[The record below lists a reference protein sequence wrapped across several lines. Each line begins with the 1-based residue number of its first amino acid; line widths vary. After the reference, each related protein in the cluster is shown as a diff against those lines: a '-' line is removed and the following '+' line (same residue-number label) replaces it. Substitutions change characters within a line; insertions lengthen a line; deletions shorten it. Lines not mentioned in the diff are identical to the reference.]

1 MRRKLKNEEMEKQF
15 DPKTLEKSYNAME
28 RDENIDKEQAVKG
41 KDKEMGPWLVKA
53 DVRGGREEM
62 QRWVKLKQRVHL
74 LSAQGPGFDSGFDKG
89 AGRPGIQSKN
99 AKFGERQVQ
108 LRPVSACW

>member
-1 MRRKLKNEEMEKQF
+1 MRRKLKNEDMEKQF
-15 DPKTLEKSYNAME
+15 DPKTLEKRYNTMGL
-28 RDENIDKEQAVKG
+28 DENIDKEQAVKG

-53 DVRGGREEM
+53 DVRGGWEEM
-62 QRWVKLKQRVHL
+62 QRWVKLKRQVHL

-99 AKFGERQVQ
+99 TS
-108 LRPVSACW
+108 SAEAC

>member
-1 MRRKLKNEEMEKQF
+1 MQWVW
-15 DPKTLEKSYNAME
+15 
-28 RDENIDKEQAVKG
+28 DENIDKEQEALKG
-41 KDKEMGPWLVKA
+41 KDKEMRPWLVKA
-53 DVRGGREEM
+53 DVRGGWEEM
-62 QRWVKLKQRVHL
+62 QRWVKLEQQVHL
-74 LSAQGPGFDSGFDKG
+74 LSAQGPGFDSGFDNA

>member
-53 DVRGGREEM
+53 DVRGGWEEM
-62 QRWVKLKQRVHL
+62 QRWVKLEQQVHL
-74 LSAQGPGFDSGFDKG
+74 LSAQGFDSGEKG
-89 AGRPGIQSKN
+89 RVDWGVRMQNFERG
-99 AKFGERQVQ
+99 KF
-108 LRPVSACW
+108 S